1 MGKIAT
7 NRFKR
12 EQAGTS
18 TEDTIRV
25 TNQDEIATV
34 FDSLNDSDAC
44 AIMQALD
51 DAALS
56 AKEISDHCELPMST
70 TYRKLNQLSDL
81 GLLEEN
87 TEISLEGKHV
97 STYRRS
103 IDNIEITITDDGFEL
118 ELSGRETPETLLR

>member
-1 MGKIAT
+1 MGKTAT

-25 TNQDEIATV
+25 TDQNEIATL
-34 FDSLNDSDAC
+34 FDSLNDPDAC
-44 AIMQALD
+44 TIMQVLD

-81 GLLEEN
+81 GLLDEK
-87 TEISLEGKHV
+87 TEINLEGKHV

-103 IDNIEITITDDGFEL
+103 IDNIEITITDEGFEL
-118 ELSGRETPETLLR
+118 ELSGCEMPETLLR